1 MGRDRS
7 VNEEALRRLEAELD
21 TVRNDLRK
29 VTQEEY
35 HLPEALDD
43 IQSLRVQL
51 TNTQQ
56 ARDALIME
64 VRLLCFV
71 TIPFW
76 LRHVSVGRS

>member
-1 MGRDRS
+1 LLLQVKNRELAAVGRDRS

-21 TVRNDLRK
+21 AVRSDLRK

-43 IQSLRVQL
+43 IQSLKVQL
-51 TNTQQ
+51 ENTRQ

-64 VRLLCFV
+64 VC
-71 TIPFW
+71 W
-76 LRHVSVGRS
+76 LY